1 MKVAIIGAGAMG
13 QLFGA
18 KIVDAGED
26 VVFLDVDQR
35 TVDALNNEGI
45 EVVNTA
51 GERTVKVSATASQP
65 ANWNE
70 PVDFALFFVK
80 GFYTQDAIESAR
92 HLFNE
97 NTIAL
102 TLQNG
107 LGNGEVL
114 VRAFGPDRALDGV
127 TDYSAYRPG
136 KNTVS
141 SSAYGAIR
149 IGGASVDGDASA
161 AAEKVRDLFE
171 RCGFNAEVHA
181 DVRVPIWEK
190 LILNT
195 VYNTVGAAT
204 DLTIG
209 ETLDRE
215 PSRRLAETVYSE
227 AMAVVRSLEIPVRE
241 DVIREHLEQV
251 GTESAGHKTSMT
263 ADVEAGRRTEVN
275 TISGAVA
282 AAGEKAGVATPVLAT
297 LADVVRARTEPA
309 HGGHP
314 GEAK

>member
-195 VYNTVGAAT
+195 VY
-204 DLTIG
+204 
-209 ETLDRE
+209 
-215 PSRRLAETVYSE
+215 
-227 AMAVVRSLEIPVRE
+227 
-241 DVIREHLEQV
+241 
-251 GTESAGHKTSMT
+251 AGHKTSMT

>member
-18 KIVDAGED
+18 KMVDAGED

-181 DVRVPIWEK
+181 DVRVPIWESSSSTPCTTPSARPLTSPSAK
-190 LILNT
+190 PSSANPA
-195 VYNTVGAAT
+195 VGW
-204 DLTIG
+204 
-209 ETLDRE
+209 
-215 PSRRLAETVYSE
+215 PRRSTPRPWRWCA
-227 AMAVVRSLEIPVRE
+227 RSKS
-241 DVIREHLEQV
+241 QC
-251 GTESAGHKTSMT
+251 AKTSSAST
-263 ADVEAGRRTEVN
+263 WNRWAPSPPGTRR
-275 TISGAVA
+275 
-282 AAGEKAGVATPVLAT
+282 P
-297 LADVVRARTEPA
+297 
-309 HGGHP
+309 
-314 GEAK
+314 